1 MGWTRLRWTDHTGK
15 VSSLPAAHLR
25 SALPLP
31 AVPLPAVPLPT
42 VTLQDGAR
50 LFVASHAL
58 GAPQLSGVRRYSF
71 YALAWLRGG
80 GATFGCD
87 TERFEVAPQSL
98 ICIAPGQVN
107 WWEQAE
113 PGAHLTLLGFVPGIF
128 TGGALDLRLLTDL
141 PLFQPDRTTVLAA
154 TAEAGA
160 ALDTLF
166 GQVWQRYL
174 HSAAA
179 APQQAWLILPRQ
191 REGLLL
197 AYLHAILAEAATLST
212 DSSAASLTLAR
223 TADHRAE
230 PKAEHRAE
238 PGADL
243 RLTRLFRMHA
253 VDSALQRH
261 PVTYYAALLHVTPDH
276 LARVV
281 RRVTGQP
288 PSAWLQAR
296 VLIEA
301 VRLLTF
307 TALPTAHIA
316 EQLAFPSATQFSQWF
331 RARSGQTPRQV
342 RQGGFQ
348 AGPDAQG
355 RPDIQQF

>member
-1 MGWTRLRWTDHTGK
+1 
-15 VSSLPAAHLR
+15 
-25 SALPLP
+25 
-31 AVPLPAVPLPT
+31 

-58 GAPQLSGVRRYSF
+58 GVPQLSGVRRYSF

-113 PGAHLTLLGFVPGIF
+113 SGAHLTLLGFVPGIF

-223 TADHRAE
+223 TAEPTPEHSAASKAEPSKAEHSAE
-230 PKAEHRAE
+230 PKADQR
-238 PGADL
+238 ADL

-355 RPDIQQF
+355 KPDSQQF